1 MESRHLL
8 ERFGSPWIP
17 KLLKDTLD
25 CIENVLMT
33 SVKTKTVTNDLKAM
47 QFDSQVL
54 EHLRKNVCLEVL
66 L

>member
-8 ERFGSPWIP
+8 ERLGSPGIP

>member
-8 ERFGSPWIP
+8 ERFGSPVIP